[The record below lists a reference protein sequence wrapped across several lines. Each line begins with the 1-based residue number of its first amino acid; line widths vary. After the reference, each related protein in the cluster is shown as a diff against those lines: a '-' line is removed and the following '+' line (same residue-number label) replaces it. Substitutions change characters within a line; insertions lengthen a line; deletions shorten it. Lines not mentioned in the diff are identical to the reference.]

1 MKSLLNF
8 LVFLTEHKLIK
19 ISSHSIKP
27 GISQKSAQN
36 GINNQIIQHEG
47 DRKRSKPIINK

>member
-47 DRKRSKPIINK
+47 DSKRSKPIINK